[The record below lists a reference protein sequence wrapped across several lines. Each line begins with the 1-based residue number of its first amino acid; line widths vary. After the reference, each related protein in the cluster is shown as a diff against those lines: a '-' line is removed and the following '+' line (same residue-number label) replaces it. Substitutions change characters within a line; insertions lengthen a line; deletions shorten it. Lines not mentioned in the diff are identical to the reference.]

1 MNMAKYDRV
10 SSSEDSSNEHL
21 MLDDSSSLY
30 SPITLRRSKRFSF
43 SIIMCLLVYCALS
56 ATAVVIFMAA
66 ILNQLQLQTNG
77 KSCQANKVF
86 KTAYGHN
93 TALMS
98 VDHKYDSLWEDQD
111 GKSQVILLPEDDSD
125 GELLPGT
132 FSMLVTA
139 AKEIGSKNA
148 KIYVL
153 IIHKVPPTTLP
164 L

>member
-1 MNMAKYDRV
+1 
-10 SSSEDSSNEHL
+10 
-21 MLDDSSSLY
+21 
-30 SPITLRRSKRFSF
+30 
-43 SIIMCLLVYCALS
+43 
-56 ATAVVIFMAA
+56 MAA

-111 GKSQVILLPEDDSD
+111 GKSQVILLPDDDSD

-139 AKEIGSKNA
+139 AKEISSKNA

-153 IIHKVPPTTLP
+153 IIS
-164 L
+164 